1 MWPAFEVKR
10 DLYHMSKEK
19 IVLAYS
25 GGLDT
30 SIAIKWFQEKY
41 NYDVIAVV
49 GDLGEGKDLDAIK
62 QKALRTGAVACHVID
77 LKQEFASE
85 YLSKTLKANALYE
98 GVYPLISAL
107 SRPLISK
114 KLIEVAKE
122 EGANIVS
129 HGCTGKGN
137 DQVRFDVSLNTLKP
151 GVNIIAPMRDFPM
164 SRDDA
169 IVYAKD
175 HGIDLPIN
183 KENPFSID
191 KNLWGRSCE
200 CGVLEDPWAAPP
212 EDAYEL
218 TTSPLNA
225 PNEATEIEICFE
237 QGLPTALN
245 GEAMPFHQLIAA
257 LNEVAGAHGVGRIDH
272 VENRMVGI
280 KSREI
285 YEAPAA
291 MTLITAHRALETL
304 CLTRDVA
311 LFKPQM
317 EQKFASM
324 VYEGLWF
331 TPLFD
336 ALNAF
341 IDETQKHVS
350 GTVRLKLFKGQA
362 TVTGRQSPKSLYQHD
377 LATYGED
384 DAFDHQAASGFI
396 KIYGLPAA
404 VNSIINKEYES

>member
-1 MWPAFEVKR
+1 
-10 DLYHMSKEK
+10 MSKEK